1 MIINFSIPCV
11 KFPSPKAFNPKT
23 GISIPPAI
31 SPIPLIV
38 SETATAFKPP
48 NIAYIPPMIPIPHIV
63 RTRAACSDIPNI
75 ADTLNREFKA
85 TPPEYNTTGRK
96 IIPRLIKNRI
106 ATIFL
111 VPLSYLSSR
120 N

>member
-1 MIINFSIPCV
+1 MWLSAVLSALMIANTL
-11 KFPSPKAFNPKT
+11 PSGVMA
-23 GISIPPAI
+23 
-31 SPIPLIV
+31 

-48 NIAYIPPMIPIPHIV
+48 NIAYIPPIIPIPHIV
-63 RTRAACSDIPNI
+63 RMRAACSDIPNI
-75 ADTLNREFKA
+75 ADMLNREFKA

-96 IIPRLIKNRI
+96 ITPRLIRKRI